1 MPLRP
6 REGPGLGGKGVMVNH
21 FGDLQNWW
29 EDEIILLLD
38 LKMMVSEND
47 LFLRKKEWADV
58 FGKVFFIVAGIVEIG
73 FLGEVHG

>member
-1 MPLRP
+1 
-6 REGPGLGGKGVMVNH
+6 
-21 FGDLQNWW
+21 
-29 EDEIILLLD
+29 
-38 LKMMVSEND
+38 MVSEND